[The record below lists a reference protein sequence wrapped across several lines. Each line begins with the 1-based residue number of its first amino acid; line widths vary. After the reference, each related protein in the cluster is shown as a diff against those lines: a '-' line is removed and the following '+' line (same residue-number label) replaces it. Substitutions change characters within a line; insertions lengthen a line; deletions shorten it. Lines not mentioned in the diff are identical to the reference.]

1 MTFAF
6 FHCISEYMKYITETE
21 LSDINDYVLER
32 FDSSKNE
39 PQILFQTVAEDVLAE
54 NCLQKIIGT
63 KSETFRDIL
72 FKMIKEKNL
81 DEVEVYKRANMS
93 RQLFSKIR
101 SEKNYHPT
109 KNTVFLLAM
118 AMKLNIDE
126 TSELLDIAG
135 YAFTTAS
142 KADLI
147 VQYFLYHKKYDIF
160 EINEVLDKYELDIL

>member
-1 MTFAF
+1 
-6 FHCISEYMKYITETE
+6 MKYITENE

-54 NCLQKIIGT
+54 NCLQKIIET
-63 KSETFRDIL
+63 KSETFRDTL

-109 KNTVFLLAM
+109 KNTVFLLPM